1 MSGGRFDCLVA
12 SRGDHPLRVL
22 AHTALQ
28 HASPLVIGL
37 PITISRGMSRSSEDV
52 TAPFTE
58 EVAFLR
64 LLTELEK
71 AAHIDW
77 ARFTPNATASI
88 CERLRKLAADMSVE
102 GDGAVWHP

>member
-1 MSGGRFDCLVA
+1 
-12 SRGDHPLRVL
+12 
-22 AHTALQ
+22 
-28 HASPLVIGL
+28 
-37 PITISRGMSRSSEDV
+37 MSRSSEDV
-52 TAPFTE
+52 TAPSTE

-71 AAHIDW
+71 AA
-77 ARFTPNATASI
+77 RTNGGKFTPKATASI